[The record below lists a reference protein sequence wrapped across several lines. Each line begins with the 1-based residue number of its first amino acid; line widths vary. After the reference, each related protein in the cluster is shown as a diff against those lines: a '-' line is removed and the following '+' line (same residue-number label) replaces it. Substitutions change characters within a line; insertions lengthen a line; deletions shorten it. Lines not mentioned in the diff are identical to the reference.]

1 MTVTVRDDT
10 TVSELDHAVGG
21 DVELRTRDGRLLG
34 RFLPA
39 PRPGMMFPELGKTDD
54 ELDRIEHDP
63 GARWFTADEVMAR
76 IRSLGS
82 AG

>member
-1 MTVTVRDDT
+1 MTVTVRDET
-10 TVSELDHAVGG
+10 TVSELEHAVGAE
-21 DVELRTRDGRLLG
+21 VELRTRDGRLLG

-63 GARWFTADEVMAR
+63 NARWYTADEVLAR
-76 IRSLGS
+76 IRSLGG